1 MTRNWHTRLQIPLGL
16 ILKKYIVVLAF
27 VCSFAQADMADKLS
41 RLEGYSIVKT
51 GTITGWQNSDGK
63 RGDSFEGCEYGR
75 HLFIDDSFRITCAD
89 YFYEY
94 GYRPTIVILSKNG
107 NLKMIIGND
116 IHNAQR

>member
-1 MTRNWHTRLQIPLGL
+1 M
-16 ILKKYIVVLAF
+16 KEYFVVLAF
-27 VCSFAQADMADKLS
+27 FCSYAHADMADKLS

-75 HLFIDDSFRITCAD
+75 RLFIDDQVQITCSD

-94 GYRPTIVILSKNG
+94 GYRPTIVILSKSG
-107 NLKMIIGND
+107 NLKMVIGND
-116 IHNAQR
+116 IHDVQR